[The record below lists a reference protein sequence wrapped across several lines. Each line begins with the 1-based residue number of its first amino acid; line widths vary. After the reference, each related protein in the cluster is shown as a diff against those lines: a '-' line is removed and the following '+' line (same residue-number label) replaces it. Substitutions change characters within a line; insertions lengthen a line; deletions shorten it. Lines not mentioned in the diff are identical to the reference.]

1 MSVWHCFTDWCSQ
14 DGNTGL
20 VLQVVSAFE
29 KFRYHKLGG
38 TFAAL
43 TVSDAME
50 RAPSCS
56 VHLTNIEQLIATL
69 IMSKALNATLSH
81 PNDLTKSTMLR
92 FSGLGSRASVSKDS
106 LTQSQLVEG
115 GWSLASL
122 MAHVEEGDY
131 ALGMSKEYI
140 ENLQKNQKQTGG
152 PLKDSKN
159 VGSFSG
165 GFDIEEDI
173 MGGLC

>member
-1 MSVWHCFTDWCSQ
+1 M
-14 DGNTGL
+14 
-20 VLQVVSAFE
+20 
-29 KFRYHKLGG
+29 
-38 TFAAL
+38 
-43 TVSDAME
+43 VSDAME

-56 VHLTNIEQLIATL
+56 VRLTNIEQFIATL

-92 FSGLGSRASVSKDS
+92 FSSLGSSASVSKDS
-106 LTQSQLVEG
+106 LTQSQLVGG

-122 MAHVEEGDY
+122 MTHVEEGDY
-131 ALGMSKEYI
+131 ILGMSKEYI
-140 ENLQKNQKQTGG
+140 ETLQKNQKQTGS
-152 PLKDSKN
+152 PLKDSKD

-173 MGGLC
+173 MGDLC